1 MLMPLMWHNSN
12 VIMKR
17 KQRVNSCAL
26 VVYRLPD
33 VSYVMESSANLLNN
47 NFVSLYDFLTGK
59 SKLHFYNKSSNLS
72 HKSHFVFSQNK
83 TFKNGTNYKSRF
95 CFDHFMWSYK
105 FSKLPNCKS
114 TSWQILWD
122 IFKSLQQKCSKSSMG
137 E

>member
-95 CFDHFMWSYK
+95 CFGHFMWAH
-105 FSKLPNCKS
+105 KLPNCKS